1 MSFSIAVWGLG
12 PPAWVSFPGPVV
24 QVHANLQIL
33 LDGSRFSVT
42 FFTVPF
48 FLIIG
53 VRIERYTYRGG
64 VFVEDSG

>member
-1 MSFSIAVWGLG
+1 
-12 PPAWVSFPGPVV
+12 
-24 QVHANLQIL
+24 L